1 MPPHHTKV
9 RDLNYVTVIMSESTK
24 SNAPRWPPRQRR
36 LAATGHSL
44 TAACMRRCAGQRRFS
59 RGLAVRGGPG
69 SAALSPGRRM
79 TRFRWSAPWVKDQAA
94 GSADRRGEYAEKFFG
109 THDLTAADSR
119 TYRATLQV
127 RLGAFRS
134 RERHGAVR
142 ETAGDGRRARSGAGQ
157 RSARAPEA
165 TWVPAG
171 GGSQEQSLHGRPH
184 RRRSASGYP
193 DVRYCRD
200 EALPPWRSPRARRR
214 SGGPPPQSGHAPVRY
229 PVDVAVSSHNARSG

>member
-1 MPPHHTKV
+1 VLRLLAADRTNAQIGAELYISPKTASVH
-9 RDLNYVTVIMSESTK
+9 VTSILRKLGVSGRVQVAALIGVPRELGARRPTK

-59 RGLAVRGGPG
+59 RGLAVWE
-69 SAALSPGRRM
+69 RRPA
-79 TRFRWSAPWVKDQAA
+79 RRI
-94 GSADRRGEYAEKFFG
+94 RGEVFG

-142 ETAGDGRRARSGAGQ
+142 ETTGDGRRARSGARQ

-200 EALPPWRSPRARRR
+200 EALPP
-214 SGGPPPQSGHAPVRY
+214 GGVPGPAAAAAGRPPNQDMHP
-229 PVDVAVSSHNARSG
+229 